1 MVTTLD
7 VSLKVLYIQGV
18 AVDVDRNATDQ
29 LREASAELQIT
40 TIAGSAAA
48 LAELRRTPGWQA
60 LFASPSLAQNEV
72 LALIASLR
80 RDRIP
85 IAIVPILDDAHQDL
99 FASAVATG
107 ADDVLVRRNGTL
119 VNINETLTRIRQSP
133 HLFPAEH
140 RRRISVLYAGRDPL
154 VWNLLDQVPFVK
166 AERVATG
173 IDGTCSVRRPGSGDD
188 SLRTDAVIIDEA
200 PGDAHPLQVLKSIKT
215 QASDLPVIMLTS
227 AGAADI
233 ATAALELG
241 ADDTVLKTGIFRR
254 RLIATLRRVH
264 QRLELTAQ
272 QQETRAREERLRQI
286 VENVPTGIMV
296 VAGDARILAMNAA
309 ALQLFGAVKPRDI
322 VGRDFRD
329 LVGEGDRE
337 AVTELVHQVTKGEA
351 GGLTFEARALTG
363 GSLQAHIEAVVLER
377 DARGGRGLVASITR
391 AGHAA
396 APADAGEKAA
406 ELASLRDALETLER
420 HYGELEY
427 ARSNERTAWE
437 TDRQRLETRLEEA
450 ERLAAERLTISERLD
465 EVTAELARTSQSFAA
480 ERQALEL
487 RLQELEAASRES
499 SVIGARQEELESA
512 LNAVREEQ
520 RQAIAAH
527 ALERSGWQDIR
538 AELEARVQHLDGLH
552 QAEQDTFVASLRQ
565 DVQRLEQTLAEER
578 ERWQTTREQLDL
590 ELRNTRE
597 ALWAEHTERDAT
609 RATLEADIEAVR
621 GTLEQERT
629 EWQQVRSALEAE
641 LTQARTIAGTDRDAS
656 DRSQADLQRDLHDL
670 RDRLESDLQSAR
682 EQWGIER
689 NASDVELANAREQ
702 IARAEE
708 ALQALTAEHDATRA
722 RLEQERD
729 EARSA
734 LGQTHASV
742 QDQITRLEA
751 DLFDARGAAESAS
764 HQLTEAQQRWADER
778 VAIEQAR
785 FDERDDWQRR
795 QAALE
800 SALSQATGDTAQRD
814 STWQQERAA
823 LLQAAADARTSSEQ
837 ERGHLVSLHTRE
849 VEEWRQAV
857 DQARSDRDQAFTRL
871 GTLESE
877 LDGARQQL
885 DDVDRLRAELG
896 HTRIDLDTTRADR
909 EHGHERI
916 AGLEADLAEARRQL
930 DDFDHVRAELGHLRI
945 NADTTQADREHRIA
959 ALEAELA
966 EARGVAEDRHSA
978 LEAAL
983 SEIRHTDTAHR
994 DEREAWQRN
1003 RQTLELELR
1012 EAEAR
1017 HHGEREAWDLAR
1029 AQLEAEAEEAARV
1042 AREQQYLNDAITSL
1056 QSEKSAL
1063 ESTQEDA
1070 RSEAERHRHAL
1081 ESLRA
1086 SLADSQAQLADV
1098 SAALERAA
1106 QSTDEQVERLRA
1118 RHEARERELSDEVR
1132 RLSARLATTTDDSE
1146 ATRADLLADRARA
1159 TADHARLIA
1168 SDAFGYAL
1176 TTMSGELVRC
1186 NDAFARIFGYATA
1199 TDAQRRTEGRPFPGL
1214 SGRRDLDARLVA
1226 DGHLDRVVS
1235 CIERADGRAARIIE
1249 SAAVLPG
1256 TTDSRTGGQLVEH
1269 IVVAGP
1275 AGPTPEEAHGRRLQE
1290 VGSLTTA
1297 MTSELESLAAAAH
1310 ERSTEIVWLL
1320 ETRKTASDQA
1330 AQLRLINS
1338 QMATLV
1344 RQLAAFSR
1352 RQAREPE
1359 PIDLGDAVLRSEPML
1374 GRLVGDYV
1382 GFRTDCEA
1390 TTPVTAHPEELD
1402 QLLTSLVTLGRDLLP
1417 AGGSMLVQ
1425 VRRDDG
1431 SASGGSLGVAGPV
1444 LAVLV
1449 SGYGAQL
1456 PGPTTALDLIAQ
1468 RCGGTLHVTGET
1480 GWQVRL
1486 EVLFP
1491 RCGMPARST
1500 WNWQTN

>member
-1 MVTTLD
+1 MAATLD
-7 VSLKVLYIQGV
+7 ASLKILYVQGL
-18 AVDVDRNATDQ
+18 AVDVDQKATDQ
-29 LREASAELQIT
+29 LRKASAELQIT

-107 ADDVLVRRNGTL
+107 ADDVLVRRNGAL

-133 HLFPAEH
+133 HRFPAEQ
-140 RRRISVLYAGRDPL
+140 RRRISVLYAGLDPL
-154 VWNLLDQVPFVK
+154 VWNLLDQVPFVR
-166 AERVATG
+166 AERVAPG
-173 IDGTCSVRRPGSGDD
+173 VDGTCSVRLPGSGDD

-200 PGDAHPLQVLKSIKT
+200 PGDAHPLQVLKSVKA

-264 QRLELTAQ
+264 QRIELTAQ
-272 QQETRAREERLRQI
+272 QQETRTREERLRQI

-296 VAGDARILAMNAA
+296 VAGDARVLAMNAA

-329 LVGEGDRE
+329 MTGEGDRE
-337 AVTELVHQVTKGEA
+337 AITELLHQVTKGEA
-351 GGLTFEARALTG
+351 RGLTFEARTLTG
-363 GSLQAHIEAVVLER
+363 NSLQAHIEAVVLER

-391 AGHAA
+391 AEH
-396 APADAGEKAA
+396 PVSADAGEKAA

-420 HYGELEY
+420 HYAELES

-437 TDRQRLETRLEEA
+437 TERQRLETRLEEA
-450 ERLAAERLTISERLD
+450 EKLAAERLTISERLD
-465 EVTAELARTSQSFAA
+465 EVTAELARTSQSFAG

-487 RLQELEAASRES
+487 RLQELEAAARES
-499 SVIGARQEELESA
+499 SKIGTAHDELEAA
-512 LNAVREEQ
+512 LDAIREEQ

-552 QAEQDTFVASLRQ
+552 QSEQDTFAASLRQ

-578 ERWQTTREQLDL
+578 ERWQTTREQLDI

-609 RATLEADIEAVR
+609 RATLEADADAVR
-621 GTLEQERT
+621 RTLEQDRA
-629 EWQQVRSALEAE
+629 EWQQVRTALEAE
-641 LTQARTIAGTDRDAS
+641 LADARALAGSERDAFE
-656 DRSQADLQRDLHDL
+656 RSQADLQRDLTAD
-670 RDRLESDLQSAR
+670 RSRLESELEAARQQRAIERAASDAELAGAR
-682 EQWGIER
+682 EQ
-689 NASDVELANAREQ
+689 AAH
-702 IARAEE
+702 AEE
-708 ALQALTAEHDATRA
+708 ALRTLTAEHAAARV

-734 LGQTHASV
+734 LEHSHAGL
-742 QDQITRLEA
+742 QDQISRIEA
-751 DLFDARGAAESAS
+751 DLFAARATAESAS
-764 HQLTEAQQRWADER
+764 QELNEARQRWADEQ
-778 VAIEQAR
+778 AALEQAR
-785 FDERDDWQRR
+785 SDERADWHAR

-800 SALSQATGDTAQRD
+800 AALAQATADATERD
-814 STWQQERAA
+814 STWQRERAE
-823 LLQAAADARTSSEQ
+823 LLQAAAEARTYSEQ
-837 ERGHLVSLHTRE
+837 ERGHLVSLHARE
-849 VEEWRQAV
+849 VEEWRRAV
-857 DQARSDRDQAFTRL
+857 DQARSDRDQALTRL
-871 GTLESE
+871 RTLEAE
-877 LDGARQQL
+877 LDGARPQP
-885 DDVDRLRAELG
+885 DEVDRLRTELG
-896 HTRIDLDTTRADR
+896 HARIDLDTTRADR
-909 EHGHERI
+909 EHAQQRI
-916 AGLEADLAEARRQL
+916 AGLEADLADARRQI
-930 DDFDHVRAELGHLRI
+930 DDLDHVRAELGRLRI
-945 NADTTQADREHRIA
+945 DLDTTRADRDHRVA
-959 ALEAELA
+959 SLESDLA
-966 EARGVAEDRHSA
+966 EARRVADDRHSA

-983 SEIRHTDTAHR
+983 SELRHTDTAHR
-994 DEREAWQRN
+994 DERETWQRG
-1003 RQTLELELR
+1003 RQALELELR
-1012 EAEAR
+1012 EAQAR
-1017 HHGEREAWDLAR
+1017 HHDERNGWNQAR
-1029 AQLEAEAEEAARV
+1029 AGLEAELREATRLD
-1042 AREQQYLNDAITSL
+1042 RNQQSLNDTIASL
-1056 QSEKSAL
+1056 QNEIAAL
-1063 ESTQEDA
+1063 VAAQADA
-1070 RSEAERHRHAL
+1070 RFEAERLRQEL
-1081 ESLRA
+1081 ESMRA
-1086 SLADSQAQLADV
+1086 SLADNQAHLSDV
-1098 SAALERAA
+1098 NSVLDRAT
-1106 QSTDEQVERLRA
+1106 QSTDEEVARQRA

-1132 RLSARLATTTDDSE
+1132 QLSARLTKATEDAE
-1146 ATRADLLADRARA
+1146 VARAELLADRERA
-1159 TADHARLIA
+1159 SADHGRLIA

-1176 TTMSGELVRC
+1176 TTMTGELVRC
-1186 NDAFARIFGYATA
+1186 NDAFARMFGYATA
-1199 TDAQRRTEGRPFPGL
+1199 TDAQKRTEGRPFPGL
-1214 SGRRDLDARLVA
+1214 SGRSDIDARLVA
-1226 DGHLDRVVS
+1226 AGRLDRVTS
-1235 CIERADGRAARIIE
+1235 CIERADGRAGRIIE
-1249 SAAVLPG
+1249 SAAVLQG
-1256 TTDSRTGGQLVEH
+1256 TTDSRTGEPLVER

-1310 ERSTEIVWLL
+1310 ERSTEIVRLL
-1320 ETRKTASDQA
+1320 EARKTASDQA
-1330 AQLRLINS
+1330 DQLRTINS

-1344 RQLAAFSR
+1344 RQLAVFSR

-1359 PIDLGDAVLRSEPML
+1359 PIDLGDAVRRSEPVL
-1374 GRLVGDYV
+1374 GRLVGDYIA
-1382 GFRTDCEA
+1382 FTTDCGT
-1390 TTPVTAHPEELD
+1390 TTPVTAQPEDLD

-1417 AGGSMLVQ
+1417 AGGSMSVQ
-1425 VRRDDG
+1425 VRHDDG
-1431 SASGGSLGVAGPV
+1431 TASSASLGVPGPV

-1456 PGPTTALDLIAQ
+1456 PGPTAALGLIAQ
-1468 RCGGTLHVTGET
+1468 RCGGTLRVTGET

-1491 RCGMPARST
+1491 RCGMPSRPS
-1500 WNWQTN
+1500 WNGQAD